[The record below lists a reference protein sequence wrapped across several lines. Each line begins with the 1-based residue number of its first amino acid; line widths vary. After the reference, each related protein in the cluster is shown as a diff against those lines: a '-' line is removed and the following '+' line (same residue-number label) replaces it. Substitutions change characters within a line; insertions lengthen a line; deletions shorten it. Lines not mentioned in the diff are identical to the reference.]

1 VNQKSIGEAPP
12 ASGDTH
18 RIGRAI
24 QTLANLMEEREKNRD
39 ASSQTVHGVKVPLS
53 KFLKLT
59 PSTFKGVDDSDDP
72 Q

>member
-1 VNQKSIGEAPP
+1 
-12 ASGDTH
+12 
-18 RIGRAI
+18 
-24 QTLANLMEEREKNRD
+24 MEEREKNRD

-59 PSTFKGVDDSDDP
+59 PSTFKGVDDFDDP